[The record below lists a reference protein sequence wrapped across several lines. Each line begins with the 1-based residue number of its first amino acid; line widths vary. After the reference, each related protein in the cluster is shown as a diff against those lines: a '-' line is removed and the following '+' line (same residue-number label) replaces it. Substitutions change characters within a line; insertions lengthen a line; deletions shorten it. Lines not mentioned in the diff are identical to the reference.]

1 MKTILMAGGRGTR
14 IAELFPNIPKPL
26 IPVAG
31 MPILEREIR
40 SLCAQGFKDIILTV
54 GYLAD
59 KIIAYFGDGSQFG
72 AKIDYFVEEFLL
84 AMLVLCLD

>member
-1 MKTILMAGGRGTR
+1 MAGGRGTR
-14 IAELFPNIPKPL
+14 IAELFPDIPKPL

-59 KIIAYFGDGSQFG
+59 KIIAYFGLWFQV
-72 AKIDYFVEEFLL
+72 I
-84 AMLVLCLD
+84 LVSLFIGNKVWI